1 MTQEHASQSGLDP
14 STHHHVQSLKSER
27 DQYADDLQQVEKSFT
42 ELHRRYDKLRETITH
57 HKRSEEK
64 MKDEL
69 VDLRKQLRDSHLN
82 FEVSLW
88 SDSGHKAYT
97 MYISLRMRKQDF
109 GGGWGFSLTYNI
121 VTMLCFRC
129 YNLDRL
135 YGHHFCI

>member
-57 HKRSEEK
+57 HKRSDEK

-97 MYISLRMRKQDF
+97 MYISLMHAE
-109 GGGWGFSLTYNI
+109 T
-121 VTMLCFRC
+121 
-129 YNLDRL
+129 RL
-135 YGHHFCI
+135 WRGMGV